1 MNLYKLTLGV
11 LFSIAITAT
20 SASANTYKTAV
31 VDFKGKFVYS
41 TNGNCVRT
49 MWMTDHDVCGAPE
62 VLNPTWVFFD
72 FDKSNIRPSEQHRLN
87 KVAHYINQHDVQ
99 TVNIHGYAD
108 RIGGRSAYNERLSER
123 RAMAVYDYLQ
133 SMTSVGSMTA
143 DVHGYGATHQV
154 KACHDVPKSELK
166 NCLQPNRRVEVFMDQ

>member
-11 LFSIAITAT
+11 LFSIILTAST
-20 SASANTYKTAV
+20 ASANHHRTV
-31 VDFKGKFVYS
+31 VDYKGKHVRS

-49 MWMTDHDVCGAPE
+49 MWMSDHDACGKHD

-72 FDKSNIRPSEQHRLN
+72 FNKSNIRESEMHKLN
-87 KVAHYINQHDVQ
+87 RVAHYINHHGIQ

-108 RIGGRSAYNERLSER
+108 RIGGHSAYNDRLSKR
-123 RAMAVYDYLQ
+123 RAMTVYDYLQ
-133 SMTSVGSMTA
+133 SRTNVEKMTA
-143 DVHGYGATHQV
+143 DVEGYGATHQV
-154 KACHDVPKSELK
+154 KACHDVKEGELI